1 MKIRRRRDSGAWR
14 AWPNVPEIA
23 WVVTLSRHSRASFR
37 VSLRCIVDAV
47 PSAVRGDIPCQAR
60 RNIDSAHMPRYQGS
74 AFNLV
79 R

>member
-1 MKIRRRRDSGAWR
+1 MDIRRRRDPGAWR
-14 AWPNVPEIA
+14 AGPNVPEIA
-23 WVVTLSRHSRASFR
+23 RVVTLSRHWRVSFR

-47 PSAVRGDIPCQAR
+47 PRAVRGDIPWQAR
-60 RNIDSAHMPRYQGS
+60 RNIDSAHLPSYQGS